1 MSWLPNGPTFVFAPR
16 DANFRRL
23 SRRNE
28 GGEQGLVARIAI
40 EPGDPTT
47 IYTVLRPTSGGV
59 GIYRSSGGGTSAEDW
74 ISIADGLQQGNP
86 QIDPSCV
93 AIDPVTPSTIYMGSW
108 NDGSVYVSTSRGS
121 SWAPG
126 IYLGARIRKLVI
138 DPRTAGNPTA
148 TVLYAATDQGVFRSP
163 DSAKTWTN
171 VLSGDVWS
179 FSASMPPGGPDA
191 YYAGVLR
198 SGVFSTANPTAAWTN
213 LNAAGIGLPA
223 YNPAAVGGENFNV
236 VYADLCPLNPSRVYV
251 VLLSGGGG
259 NWSAL
264 YTSGAPTTAWS
275 QVPLGASHPDTT
287 YGFYNF
293 FGVYDF
299 AFAVAPNSPGD
310 GVTDVMFFGGLGFW
324 RSTDG
329 GRTWKVPP
337 AILHADHHEIVFY
350 PAAPSAGTIPN
361 VYLGCDGGLAVSD
374 RFCDPTVDIA
384 VAPADND
391 ELNTY
396 VDIGEVQNYD
406 HGIRSVATYAY
417 ASHPSF
423 PALQYTA
430 AQDSGVAGGVKTGVW
445 RSLADA
451 DATQIAAAP
460 GPDGVKLW
468 FDLGQYG
475 GWASYRVLMA
485 TDQGQYGAGAAWVT
499 YSGSG
504 SVVAATSQFVVT
516 PAAKCF
522 LGMQTL
528 DTNANPGPTNP
539 IRSTVGL
546 IDQNASAN
554 RISQDF
560 GATSVSAV
568 CVSAAGPDVGYCATS
583 DNRVWTTPSVS
594 AASAATVWTEV
605 ATARPA
611 FIQLGSLTID
621 AASNVYVLA
630 SWPVVV
636 GVITTPLFSVGTGTW
651 VAQTGTGIPAGPFG
665 KMLADP
671 VQAGVLYAASG
682 ARVYKITFSGGS
694 SVWQDI
700 SDNLPGQPVY
710 DMWVGNLGT
719 SGAPKVVLRVAIP
732 TRGVWELD
740 VTGTINPT
748 PITLYVRDNFLD
760 QGLLPNSPDGIPS
773 PYAPTDPAQTAVH
786 WMCADIKVDAQ
797 QAPGGGNPNFFQTD
811 PEGGTIPISPV
822 AFDSMEDNSENLP
835 STDAAR
841 VHVQVHNASLIQ
853 AQNVVVWA
861 IYASAAGHVPSLGKS
876 ASNGNAF
883 AFWSQFGITG
893 GVATITPS
901 LPSDSPWQSIGP
913 PIVLSGIDAAHPKVA
928 SWNWAVPVLSS

>member
-1 MSWLPNGPTFVFAPR
+1 
-16 DANFRRL
+16 
-23 SRRNE
+23 
-28 GGEQGLVARIAI
+28 
-40 EPGDPTT
+40 
-47 IYTVLRPTSGGV
+47 
-59 GIYRSSGGGTSAEDW
+59 
-74 ISIADGLQQGNP
+74 
-86 QIDPSCV
+86 
-93 AIDPVTPSTIYMGSW
+93 
-108 NDGSVYVSTSRGS
+108 
-121 SWAPG
+121 
-126 IYLGARIRKLVI
+126 
-138 DPRTAGNPTA
+138 
-148 TVLYAATDQGVFRSP
+148 
-163 DSAKTWTN
+163 
-171 VLSGDVWS
+171 
-179 FSASMPPGGPDA
+179 
-191 YYAGVLR
+191 
-198 SGVFSTANPTAAWTN
+198 
-213 LNAAGIGLPA
+213 
-223 YNPAAVGGENFNV
+223 
-236 VYADLCPLNPSRVYV
+236 
-251 VLLSGGGG
+251 
-259 NWSAL
+259 
-264 YTSGAPTTAWS
+264 
-275 QVPLGASHPDTT
+275 
-287 YGFYNF
+287 
-293 FGVYDF
+293 
-299 AFAVAPNSPGD
+299 
-310 GVTDVMFFGGLGFW
+310 
-324 RSTDG
+324 
-329 GRTWKVPP
+329 
-337 AILHADHHEIVFY
+337 
-350 PAAPSAGTIPN
+350 
-361 VYLGCDGGLAVSD
+361 
-374 RFCDPTVDIA
+374 
-384 VAPADND
+384 
-391 ELNTY
+391 
-396 VDIGEVQNYD
+396 
-406 HGIRSVATYAY
+406 
-417 ASHPSF
+417 
-423 PALQYTA
+423 
-430 AQDSGVAGGVKTGVW
+430 VAGGVKTGVW

-485 TDQGQYGAGAAWVT
+485 TDQGQYGAGAAWAT

-611 FIQLGSLTID
+611 FIQLGSITID

-694 SVWQDI
+694 SAWQDI

-710 DMWVGNLGT
+710 DMWIGNLGT

-740 VTGTINPT
+740 LTGTINPT

-811 PEGGTIPISPV
+811 PEGGTIAISPV

-883 AFWSQFGITG
+883 PFWSQFGITG

-913 PIVLSGIDAAHPKVA
+913 PIVLSGIDSAHPKVA
-928 SWNWAVPVLSS
+928 SWNWVVPVLSSGDPGHYCIAAFVHSADNPITETAWDIDLITPRNRGIGQKNLHIGAPLPPSPGPKHRPFPAMREYIEFNNPYADASEFDLLFDFRSLPRELEVRLQFTHMDTVEPLQKALVGVASEHSGNLIENAHSEEHKRDRDTKRGGKGHHRPKKEIKLPAFVHKVYVAESSTRVFVNGVKLGPHGRVGAFFSITNTGELAEGARYRFVVKQLGLNGIAGAAPMSYVWRARPANRSGSLLQAMTINCS